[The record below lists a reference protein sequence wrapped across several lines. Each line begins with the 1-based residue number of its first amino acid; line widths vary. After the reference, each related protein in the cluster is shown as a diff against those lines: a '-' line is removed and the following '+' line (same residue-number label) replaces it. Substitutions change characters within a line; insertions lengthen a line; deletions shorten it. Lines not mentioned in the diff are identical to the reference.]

1 MSRSDYNNDQ
11 EVQNSIPK
19 YADTCGVTGCKND
32 TEFAM
37 IKVSSGRGIEHR
49 VASEVTTTVKVKE
62 RSITTMTDNYNFITW
77 FTRCN
82 ECLSKGMRDKKA
94 KMRLAGEDKNYC

>member
-1 MSRSDYNNDQ
+1 MRFNNDTQQ

-19 YADTCGVTGCKND
+19 YADTCGVTGCKHD

-37 IKVSSGRGIEHR
+37 IKVSSGRGIEYR
-49 VASEVTTTVKVKE
+49 AGSDVTTTVKVKE
-62 RSITTMTDNYNFITW
+62 RSITTMNDNYNFMNW

-82 ECLSKGMRDKKA
+82 ECLAKGMFNKRA